1 MNKSNICY
9 MNISSL
15 IFESLDMKVK
25 AFMIQTNTIEGNIYK
40 KYT

>member
-1 MNKSNICY
+1 MNKSIIFS

-15 IFESLDMKVK
+15 IFENLDMKVK
-25 AFMIQTNTIEGNIYK
+25 AFMIPTHTIESNIYK

>member
-1 MNKSNICY
+1 

-25 AFMIQTNTIEGNIYK
+25 AFMTPTNIIEGNIYK

>member
-1 MNKSNICY
+1 MNKLNIFS

-15 IFESLDMKVK
+15 IFESLDMKLK
-25 AFMIQTNTIEGNIYK
+25 ALMIPTNTIEGNIYK

>member
-1 MNKSNICY
+1 MNNSNIFS

-15 IFESLDMKVK
+15 IFESLDIKVK
-25 AFMIQTNTIEGNIYK
+25 AFMIPTNTIECNIYK

>member
-1 MNKSNICY
+1 

-15 IFESLDMKVK
+15 IFDSLDMKVK
-25 AFMIQTNTIEGNIYK
+25 AFMTPKNTIEGNIYK